1 MVGLPCGMV
10 VFPSAMV
17 WTSVRV
23 APSRAVNG
31 SMSRPLPVVPPR
43 AKVMAIAMLVSVT
56 LGLAVVLLVA
66 IGVVVVVPI
75 IIGHRRH
82 ARPEQQSG
90 CGEGENGFSCSKP
103 FTDADHGAPP
113 LRA

>member
-1 MVGLPCGMV
+1 M
-10 VFPSAMV
+10 
-17 WTSVRV
+17 T
-23 APSRAVNG
+23 
-31 SMSRPLPVVPPR
+31 RPLPVVPPR
-43 AKVMAIAMLVSVT
+43 AKVRAIAMLVAVT
-56 LGLAVVLLVA
+56 LEVAVVLLA
-66 IGVVVVVPI
+66 IGVVIAIGVIIGVVVVPI

-90 CGEGENGFSCSKP
+90 CGEDENGFSCSNP